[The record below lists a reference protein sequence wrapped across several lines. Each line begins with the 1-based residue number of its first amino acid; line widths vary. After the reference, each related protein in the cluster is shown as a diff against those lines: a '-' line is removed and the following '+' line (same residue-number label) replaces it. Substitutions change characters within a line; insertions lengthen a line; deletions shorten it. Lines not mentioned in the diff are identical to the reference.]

1 MKRSIKNGNLR
12 QSVAKHF
19 SGRNDSLDIGGI
31 MERRQLNA
39 VFNATQDGVVNSHRL
54 SETFTAMDHT
64 VTNSMNIRNAL
75 NLTDAGFRTCPTHY
89 QLYCRACIAE
99 LGS

>member
-19 SGRNDSLDIGGI
+19 PGSNDSFDIGRI
-31 MERRQLNA
+31 MKRRQFDA
-39 VFNATQDGVVNSHRL
+39 VFDATQHGIVNNHRL
-54 SETFTAMDHT
+54 SETFTTMNHT
-64 VTNSMNIRNAL
+64 VTNSMNIRDAL
-75 NLTDAGFRTCPTHY
+75 NLSDAGLRARPTHY